1 MLIRR
6 AFLGFIMLSTA
17 YFALAAGTVEH
28 LSGTL
33 SVQRA
38 DGAVRLL
45 SVRSDVLTGDTLQTE
60 KDSFAQIRFSDGGTV
75 TLKPNTRFAVHSY
88 GFDPT
93 KAEGDNLVFRLLK
106 GGLRSVTGLI
116 GKRGNQGAYR
126 VDTATA
132 TIGIR
137 GTTFDADDC
146 KTTACAKQG
155 TTTAEAPENHEPG
168 VYVTVL
174 DGEVVV
180 SNAAGSLNLSAGQF
194 GMVPGREVQPRLLPG
209 DPGLGAVV
217 AASQLEGTVVRSRTG
232 FGRCEP

>member
-1 MLIRR
+1 MLIRIPL
-6 AFLGFIMLSTA
+6 LGFTLL
-17 YFALAAGTVEH
+17 FAAFAAVAAGTVEH
-28 LSGTL
+28 LAGTL

-38 DGAVRLL
+38 DGAARLL
-45 SVRSDVLTGDTLQTE
+45 SVRSEVLTGDTLQTE
-60 KDSFAQIRFSDGGTV
+60 KDSFAQIRFSDGGTI
-75 TLKPNTRFAVHSY
+75 TLKPNTRFAVQAY
-88 GFDPT
+88 GFDPA
-93 KAEGDNLVFRLLK
+93 KAEGDNLVFRLIK

-146 KTTACAKQG
+146 KTTACARQG
-155 TTTAEAPENHEPG
+155 TTTSETSENHEPG
-168 VYVTVL
+168 VYVTVH

-209 DPGLGAVV
+209 DPGLGAV
-217 AASQLEGTVVRSRTG
+217 ASASQLEGTVVRGRSG